1 MNRRRFLSM
10 LGMASAVATNASL
23 LGTLLKAETDADYY
37 RRIRAAIPV
46 EKQNDLVGGWVS
58 YKFKYTVTMPP
69 KSRLRMRLSPDKKV
83 DGHTI
88 SYRTYVRGEQAM
100 LV

>member
-23 LGTLLKAETDADYY
+23 LGALLKTETDLTNLAT
-37 RRIRAAIPV
+37 IPIQ
-46 EKQNDLVGGWVS
+46 KQDDLVGGWVS
-58 YKFKYTVTMPP
+58 YKFKYTVTLPP
-69 KSRLRMRLSPDKKV
+69 QQKLRMRLPRTEEI
-83 DGHTI
+83 DGHKI
-88 SYRTYVRGEQAM
+88 AYRTYVRGEQAI

>member
-23 LGTLLKAETDADYY
+23 LGTLLKTETDADYY
-37 RRIRAAIPV
+37 RRMRAAIPV
-46 EKQNDLVGGWVS
+46 EKQKDLVGGWVS
-58 YKFKYTVTMPP
+58 YKFKYTVTLPP
-69 KSRLRMRLSPDKKV
+69 QQKLRMRLPRTEEI
-83 DGHTI
+83 DGHKI
-88 SYRTYVRGEQAM
+88 AYRTYVRGEQAI